1 MRGFV
6 LNIILGTAVVV
17 MLGVVAPPLVGFAL
31 GARQPA
37 DDVGNS
43 QIVDRTHKGDRLQ
56 LPTVNGRQKPPTSA
70 PKMLTGCEP
79 VFSSLSS
86 SAATA
91 NFAGRCVA

>member
-43 QIVDRTHKGDRLQ
+43 QIVDRTHKGNRLQ
-56 LPTVNGRQKPPTSA
+56 LPTVNGRKKPPTSA
-70 PKMLTGCEP
+70 PTMLTGCEP

-86 SAATA
+86 SAASA